1 MVVKWTLQRAIIEV
15 SLLEE
20 KQDNLRKQI
29 SSFVIPVPF
38 DLKDTPNPVMRKKQK
53 KVLDQ
58 FLVVS
63 RNILEIKKAI
73 NKANQKHGIIDM
85 IQQNKVLRDN
95 SNFLRFVLRSEKIN
109 VEHMGIISYQ
119 TLIQEEIEKI
129 LRDNDEKIAN
139 NTKAIEL
146 KNSKVNITVN
156 IK

>member
-38 DLKDTPNPVMRKKQK
+38 DLKDTPNPVVRKKQK

-73 NKANQKHGIIDM
+73 NKANQNTESLIWF
-85 IQQNKVLRDN
+85 NKIKFCATIL
-95 SNFLRFVLRSEKIN
+95 
-109 VEHMGIISYQ
+109 IS
-119 TLIQEEIEKI
+119 
-129 LRDNDEKIAN
+129 
-139 NTKAIEL
+139 
-146 KNSKVNITVN
+146 
-156 IK
+156 